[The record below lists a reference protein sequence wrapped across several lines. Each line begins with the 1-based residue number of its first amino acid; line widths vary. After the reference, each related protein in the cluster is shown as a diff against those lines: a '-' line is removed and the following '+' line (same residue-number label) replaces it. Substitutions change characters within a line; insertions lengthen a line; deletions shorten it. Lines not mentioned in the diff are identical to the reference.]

1 MLRAA
6 FKLALRQAEG
16 LMMSVVELLGCELA
30 VPDHT
35 TLSRR
40 AIKPPCIARPAL
52 PEGPLHVVIDS
63 TGLNVYGA
71 GEWLA
76 DKHGQR
82 ARRQY
87 RKLHLAVDADSGQ
100 IVAVTLTGQDVDDA
114 SQVGPL
120 LEQIPAEVDQIT
132 ADGAYDGEPTYAIIA
147 ARELDAAARAGDG
160 RFAPRRPRAHRGG
173 ARQTRLAGGDR
184 LRAAR
189 AGRDHDGALQGT
201 HRSPAARAQ

>member
-1 MLRAA
+1 
-6 FKLALRQAEG
+6 
-16 LMMSVVELLGCELA
+16 
-30 VPDHT
+30 
-35 TLSRR
+35 
-40 AIKPPCIARPAL
+40 
-52 PEGPLHVVIDS
+52 
-63 TGLNVYGA
+63 
-71 GEWLA
+71 LA
-76 DKHGQR
+76 DKRGQR

-87 RKLHLAVDADSGQ
+87 RKLHLGVDADSGQ

-120 LEQIPAEVDQIT
+120 LEQIPAEIDQIT

-147 ARELDAAARAGDG
+147 ARGEDIVVVIPPRASSTRQLELGTDASRRA
-160 RFAPRRPRAHRGG
+160 RPRAHRGG

-201 HRSPAARAQ
+201 HRSPAACAQ